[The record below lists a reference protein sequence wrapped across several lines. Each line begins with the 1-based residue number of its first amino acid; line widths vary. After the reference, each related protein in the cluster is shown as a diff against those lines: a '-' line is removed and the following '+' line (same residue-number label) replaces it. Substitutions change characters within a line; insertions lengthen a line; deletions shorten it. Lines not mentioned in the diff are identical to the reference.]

1 MKFFDKLMVG
11 KKIAVGYSIMVA
23 AILIASIIAL
33 LSLLSLTR
41 EFSFI
46 VEHDQRVLSNA
57 TRLEKLIIDME
68 TGERGY
74 LITGKKEFLEPY
86 NTGQAKFKMLIEE
99 QMELVSDNPAQVKRL
114 EEINQ
119 LKVHWLQKAAIPE
132 IDARREV
139 DANRLEMKDVAEMIE
154 SGVGKS
160 ILDNLRAKFA
170 AFTEVEIKLNTQR
183 NKHVQNTAKITQILI
198 GFMMIA
204 SITISII
211 VGLALTRAIAGNLT
225 ILTKAAIEVADG
237 ELDYKVEIMSQD
249 EIGILAK
256 TFNQMTQRLREMFET
271 SKKQRLEAENLR
283 DKSNKLVVKAEEQAQ
298 RVKTQKDQLAKEVSE
313 RQKSEDKFRML
324 IESSPDGI
332 IMINRTGDIVLI
344 NRQIK
349 KLFGYSS
356 EELVGR
362 KIELLIPHRFAAKHP
377 ECRGLF
383 FKHPRIRP
391 MGQGLDL
398 WGLCKDGRKFA
409 LEIALSP
416 VETDEGIAVIA
427 SVRDITERKRSE
439 EKIKKSEASL
449 YQAQRIAHLGNWEL
463 NITENTL
470 YWSDEVYRIFGLK
483 PREVEATYEA
493 FLDHIHPDDRE
504 RVNKAYTNS
513 LKYQR
518 PYEIIHRLKIA
529 DGTIKHVNEKCE
541 TYYDN
546 NGAPVLSVGTVQ
558 DITKQVGIDKELARH
573 RERKEKDKQLRRNME
588 ELEQFSKMAVGREK
602 DMIKLKEEINGLRKE
617 LGKESKYEIV
627 S

>member
-1 MKFFDKLMVG
+1 
-11 KKIAVGYSIMVA
+11 
-23 AILIASIIAL
+23 
-33 LSLLSLTR
+33 
-41 EFSFI
+41 
-46 VEHDQRVLSNA
+46 
-57 TRLEKLIIDME
+57 
-68 TGERGY
+68 
-74 LITGKKEFLEPY
+74 
-86 NTGQAKFKMLIEE
+86 MLFR
-99 QMELVSDNPAQVKRL
+99 S
-114 EEINQ
+114 
-119 LKVHWLQKAAIPE
+119 
-132 IDARREV
+132 DARREV
-139 DANRLEMKDVAEMIE
+139 DASRLEMKDVAAMIE

-183 NKHVQNTAKITQILI
+183 NKHVQNTAKITQVLT

-204 SITISII
+204 SIAISII
-211 VGLALTRAIAGNLT
+211 VGLALTRAIAGNLA

-237 ELDYKVEIMSQD
+237 ELDYTVEIMSQD

-256 TFNQMTQRLREMFET
+256 TFNQMTQRLREIFET
-271 SKKQRLEAENLR
+271 SKKQQLEAENLR
-283 DKSNKLVVKAEEQAQ
+283 DESNKLAVKAKEQTQ
-298 RVKTQKDQLAKEVSE
+298 RVEKQKNQLAQEVRE
-313 RQKSEDKFRML
+313 RQKSENKFRML

-332 IMINRTGDIVLI
+332 IIINRTGDIVLI

-362 KIELLIPHRFAAKHP
+362 KIELLIPNRYVAKHP
-377 ECRGLF
+377 ENRGLF

-391 MGQGLDL
+391 MGKGLDL
-398 WGLCKDGRKFA
+398 WGIRKDGQEFA

-416 VETDEGIAVIA
+416 VEMDEGIAAIA
-427 SVRDITERKRSE
+427 SIRDITERKRSE

-463 NITENTL
+463 DITENTL

-483 PREVEATYEA
+483 PREFEATFEA

-518 PYEIIHRLKIA
+518 PYEIIHRLKLA

-588 ELEQFSKMAVGREK
+588 ELEQFSEMA
-602 DMIKLKEEINGLRKE
+602 DRK
-617 LGKESKYEIV
+617 SV
-627 S
+627 M